1 MLSTLDYA
9 NIGVT
14 ASAVT
19 SYMYVL
25 NVALKVRQS
34 LAVGQYRRHALGIG
48 IVAIV
53 FVADQVSN
61 FFPALN
67 TGIWNYL
74 GLATFAAFAL
84 GLLYWVDSSVLA
96 ARRSDPLYR
105 DTFHWSKLRW
115 VAWGASVAAFVFVI
129 GTSLA
134 LPPPSSTAPP
144 PGVQVPPE
152 WLNLLFTVV
161 FLLPIYTA
169 AISGVVVI
177 PLAAR
182 RCKDFVFR
190 KHLEWFFLF
199 IAIQLILAG
208 GVGQLFQ
215 SPSGTS
221 TISSLID
228 GIGLLVG
235 LYPLY
240 QSVKRLVPLYKFST
254 EDNDSVH

>member
-25 NVALKVRQS
+25 YVALKVRQS

-134 LPPPSSTAPP
+134 LPPPHLHSGDLRSCCHSISRPSVQGLRLQEAFGVVLPLHRDTVDLGRRRRSTFPVTLGDLHYIFSNRWDRPASRPLSALSERQEA
-144 PGVQVPPE
+144 GSTVQV
-152 WLNLLFTVV
+152 LH
-161 FLLPIYTA
+161 
-169 AISGVVVI
+169 
-177 PLAAR
+177 R
-182 RCKDFVFR
+182 R
-190 KHLEWFFLF
+190 
-199 IAIQLILAG
+199 
-208 GVGQLFQ
+208 
-215 SPSGTS
+215 
-221 TISSLID
+221 
-228 GIGLLVG
+228 
-235 LYPLY
+235 
-240 QSVKRLVPLYKFST
+240 
-254 EDNDSVH
+254 